1 MKPDKRERIIEAA
14 VELFHSSHQLRK
26 VSVEEIAER
35 ARVSPTTIYHYFG
48 TREALVEEIARRLVL
63 AVIERSR
70 GFLASS
76 LPFPQKLQAVI
87 SGKIALTSQA
97 NDEIVNKMVSQDPE
111 MAKFVED
118 VYRKE
123 LVPIWH
129 DFLADGKAQGYID
142 PDLDPDVFMTYLDIL
157 RAGFGARAELLKEW
171 RKNLPLLEKMTRLVF
186 YGFMKKEIDLFGGD
200 AHA

>member
-14 VELFHSSHQLRK
+14 VELFHSSHRLRK

-35 ARVSPTTIYHYFG
+35 AGVSPTTIYHYFG
-48 TREALVEEIARRLVL
+48 TRDVLVEEIARRLVM
-63 AVIERSR
+63 AIIERSR
-70 GFLASS
+70 EFLSSS

-111 MAKFVED
+111 MAKFVEE

-123 LVPIWH
+123 LVPIWNN
-129 DFLADGKAQGYID
+129 FLSDGKESGYID
-142 PDLDPDVFMTYLDIL
+142 PDLDADVFMTYLDIL
-157 RAGFGARAELLKEW
+157 RAGFGAKADLLREW
-171 RKNLPLLEKMTRLVF
+171 RDNLPLLEKMTRLVF
-186 YGFMKKEIDLFGGD
+186 YGFMKRDVDLFGTKPD
-200 AHA
+200 